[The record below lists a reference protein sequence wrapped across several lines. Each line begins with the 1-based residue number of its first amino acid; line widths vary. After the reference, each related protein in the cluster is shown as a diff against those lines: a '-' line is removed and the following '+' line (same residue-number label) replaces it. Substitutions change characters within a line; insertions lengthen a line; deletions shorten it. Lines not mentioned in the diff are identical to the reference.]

1 MTQDPEDRAAAAAAA
16 WGVELPEATR
26 TLLGGYARRLLESRT
41 NLTADTTLEAV
52 WLRHLADGLAVVPL
66 LRQLLR
72 GRTAPAVCDLG
83 SGGGFI
89 GIAVKAAWP
98 EAEVTLC
105 EKVDRKFRFL
115 NAEAVR
121 LGLPGLRVSK
131 SVKPASF
138 DAVVARALAPLPE
151 ALSLALPLCRPGGF
165 FVDYLS
171 DLPNPEPRLVES
183 RAYRLPAEQRDRYLA
198 VFAP

>member
-1 MTQDPEDRAAAAAAA
+1 MTGAAEDRAADAAAA
-16 WGVELPEATR
+16 WGVDLSPRTR
-26 TLLGGYARRLLESRT
+26 ELLGGYARRLLEAKT

-66 LRQLLR
+66 LRERLR
-72 GRTAPAVCDLG
+72 GVERPSICDLG

-89 GIAVKAAWP
+89 GIAIKAAWP
-98 EAEVTLC
+98 EADVTLC

-131 SVKPASF
+131 AVKPGSF
-138 DAVVARALAPLPE
+138 DAVVARALAPLHE
-151 ALSLALPLCRPGGF
+151 ALALALPLCRPGGF

-171 DLPNPEPRLVES
+171 ELPNAEPRLVES